1 MESIYFA
8 EELDILRQQIRRFV
22 REEVVPVGE
31 KWEREGQIP
40 RSVIRRM
47 GELGFLGIRID
58 EKYGGAGLDALGSLV
73 LAEELGRSSFGG
85 FSVTVLVHT
94 DMASPH
100 LARYGSEEQ
109 KEKYLP
115 GIIKGDILTAVAV
128 TEPDA
133 GSDVAGLR
141 TRAVRSGNGWVAII

>member
-1 MESIYFA
+1 MDSIYFS

-22 REEVVPVGE
+22 REEVVPEGE
-31 KWEREGQIP
+31 EWERQGQIP
-40 RSVIRRM
+40 RDVIKRM
-47 GELGFLGIRID
+47 GALGFLGIRIA

-100 LARYGSEEQ
+100 LARYCSEE
-109 KEKYLP
+109 
-115 GIIKGDILTAVAV
+115 
-128 TEPDA
+128 
-133 GSDVAGLR
+133 
-141 TRAVRSGNGWVAII
+141 